1 MPSLQ
6 DWIDPQG
13 VPVRI
18 YAHRKGWSS
27 QEHHYALRIAGMLI
41 RERNNYQLVYFLMPG
56 LHLTV
61 GLPVARQL
69 KKPILVKKIAGS
81 GEVPGM
87 SKSRIGR
94 QELRW
99 LNRWAKRY

>member
-18 YAHRKGWSS
+18 YAHRKDGALKNII
-27 QEHHYALRIAGMLI
+27 YALRVAGMLI
-41 RERNNYQLVYFLMPG
+41 RERNNYQFVYFLMPG
-56 LHLTV
+56 LHLAV
-61 GLPVARQL
+61 GLPVARLL
-69 KKPILVKKIAGS
+69 KKPILAKIAGS